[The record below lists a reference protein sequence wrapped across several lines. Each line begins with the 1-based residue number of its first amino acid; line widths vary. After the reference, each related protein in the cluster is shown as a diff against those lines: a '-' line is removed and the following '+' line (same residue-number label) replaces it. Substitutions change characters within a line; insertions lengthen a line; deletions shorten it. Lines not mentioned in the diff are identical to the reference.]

1 METYGKTFATRH
13 QVINHRASNRLLKR
27 LADNEAVLLE
37 VHELMTEAVKANRQ
51 IIPAAEWL
59 LDNFYLIQEQIH
71 TGKKHLPKGYSED
84 LPRLVNGPSAGLP
97 RVYDIAV
104 EIVSHSDGRMDA
116 VSLINFIDAYQTV
129 TKLKLGELWAIPIML
144 RLALI
149 ENLRRLSTQIAIDRI
164 NRNIADYWAE
174 KMMETAEK
182 DPTSLILVIAD
193 MARSGPPMVSSF
205 VAELTRCLQGKG
217 PALALPL
224 TWIEQRLSGTG
235 QSSLD
240 LVHSEIQKQAADQV
254 SMSNSI
260 NSLRF
265 LGTMDWR
272 EFVESTSEVEKI
284 LREDLGG
291 TYPNM
296 DFSTRDRYRH
306 IVEKIAKE
314 SPLEED
320 AIATL
325 AIQQAKDK
333 ALHVGYY
340 LIGKGITQTKR
351 LAKTHFSF
359 WEWVRRKMYSSPLLF
374 YVGSIVLL
382 SLLFGG
388 GLFAKAYGEGLED
401 WVMIV
406 AGILSVLCTSQ
417 LAISLV
423 NWLSTLLIQPR
434 LLPRMDFS
442 EGIPDAYRTLVVV
455 PTMLTGI
462 PDIEALG
469 EALEVRYLA
478 NRDGRLHYG
487 LLTDFLD
494 APSETMPQDDDLLEA
509 AQNKIKELNTKYQN
523 VRKDIFFLFHRPRKW
538 NDRDRTWMGYERK
551 RGKLTELNALLR
563 EGITSPF
570 SSIIGE
576 REVLKD
582 IKYVV
587 TLDTD
592 TQLPRDSAWK
602 MVATMAHPLNQGVYD
617 ARKRRVT
624 EGYGILQPRV
634 AMSLPGP
641 DGSLYAHINGNDEGI
656 DPYTRATSDIYQDLF
671 GEGSFIGK
679 GIYDVDLFS
688 KALDNCF
695 PENRIL
701 SHDLLEGCYA
711 RCGLLSD
718 VALYEAYPSGYTA
731 DVNRRHRWIR
741 GDWQIGAWM
750 LPLVPGPAGRLQSNP
765 LTGLSRWKIF
775 DNLRRSLLP
784 SGLLLLLL
792 CGWTLLHTAW
802 FWTFSVIAMV
812 LLPHLVATASNVL
825 RKPKEILL
833 RQHIRDSIQAA
844 GNLFLQTV
852 FTIACIPFEAFYTLH
867 AIGLTNWRMLITHR
881 RLLEWNPSHH
891 TRNNGPRSLP
901 GFYAY
906 MWFSP
911 FTALAIVIYILLYA
925 PINLL
930 SGWPL
935 LIPWMISPG
944 VAWWWSLPKSKT
956 PLRLTREEVV
966 FLRKLGRRTWAFF
979 EQFITSAD
987 NWLPPDNY
995 QESPVERIAHRTS
1008 PTNIGLSLLAN
1019 LSARDFGFISVNR
1032 LMDRTANTLA
1042 AMQKLERYR
1051 GHLYN
1056 WYDTQTLSPLPPRYI
1071 STVDSGNLAGH
1082 VLVLQQ
1088 GLLDLIHQP
1097 LASSQLF
1104 EGLRATALILAD
1116 EAKNHPLSPLLR
1128 KHLDEACEVYPG
1140 TLSAIKSNLETGIK
1154 LFDPGAFA
1162 ASGTSQVPGISQ
1174 DFTSL
1179 PASAISQVP
1188 GISPASFWE
1197 TALMRQYTDALED
1210 INALLPA
1217 PLLDPAPPAF
1227 IHFPLL
1233 EGFYTLFELAAL
1245 EERMSPL
1252 IREYRNQ
1259 GNTASD
1265 NNWLD
1270 IWEES
1275 ARKASLLAKQRIN
1288 AIERLASDCAAFA
1301 QIDYDFLY
1309 DKSQHLL
1316 TIGYNV
1322 EDHHKD
1328 NGSYDL
1334 LASEARL
1341 GVFTGI
1347 ALGKIPQDSWFALGR
1362 QLTNQSG
1369 GAVLLSWSGSMFEY
1383 LMPLLVMPEYE
1394 NTLLDQTNKA
1404 MVQMQISYGEQRNV
1418 PWGISESG
1426 YNMVDANLNYQYR
1439 AFGVPGLGLKRG
1451 LAGDLVTAPY
1461 ACVMALMVDP
1471 PAACKNLLR
1480 LTDDGFQG
1488 QFGFFEAI
1496 DYTPSRLPRG
1506 QANALIRSF
1515 MVHHQ
1520 GMSLLSLA
1528 YVLLDKPMQ
1537 RRFESEPQF
1546 QATLLLLQERVPKSV
1561 AFYSPAENND
1571 TTSIVSDNTEMRI
1584 INTPNTPI
1592 PEVQLLSNG
1601 RYHVMITNS
1610 GGGYSRWKD
1619 LAVTRWKED
1628 GTCDNWGTFC
1638 YIRDME
1644 NGEFWSTGHQPS
1656 LKQARNYEVVFSQGR
1671 AEFRRRDNNIETH
1684 TEIVVS
1690 PEDDIE
1696 LRRLRITNRSRKP
1709 KTIEVTSY
1717 AEVVLATAASDAA
1730 HPAFSNLFV
1739 ETELE
1744 ESRHAI
1750 LCTRRP
1756 RSPEDQT
1763 PWMFHLM
1770 NVSGAKTGTVSY
1782 ETDRMRFVGR
1792 RNSVSDPQVMRG
1804 QGPLSGSQGSVLDP
1818 IISIRYLMVIEPD
1831 ATATIDLAIGIGET
1845 KEICRSLVDKYQDRN
1860 LADRAFELSWTH
1872 NQVVLRQI
1880 NATEAD
1886 AQLYSRLASSV
1897 IYANPSLRAEPSIL
1911 SKNHRGQSGLWSYSI
1926 SGDLPIV
1933 LLQIEDPANIELV
1946 KQLVQA
1952 HAYWRL
1958 KGLAVDLVIWNED
1971 HGGYRA
1977 LLQNQLLA
1985 LISAGVES
1993 DLSDRPGGIFVRVGE
2008 QVSAEDRILFQAV
2021 ARIIISDAKGTLAY
2035 QINRRGIPK
2044 PVIPLLTVQ
2053 PSPAFPVIPITS
2065 PKNVAFPRES
2075 ILFNGIGGFSPDG
2088 KEYIIHT
2095 HPEQPTPAPW
2105 VNVLA
2110 NPLFGTVIS
2119 ESGQSYTWAGNA
2131 HEFRLSP
2138 WNNDPVGDSAGEAF
2152 YIRDEESG
2160 HFWSPAPLPAAGKSA
2175 YITRHG
2181 FGYSTFEHEEEGI
2194 RSTMTVFIDTAAAV
2208 KFTVIK
2214 LKNQSGLPRR
2224 LSLTGYVE
2232 WVLGDLKSRSAM
2244 HICTEMDPD
2253 SGALLAT
2260 NPYNTEFAGKTC
2272 FLAVSDPTRT
2282 FTGDRMEFIGRNGTL
2297 KNPDAMG
2304 RIRLNGKT
2312 GSALDPCGAMQVL
2325 IDLSG
2330 EQEYETV
2337 FLLGTGTDAREASQ
2351 MAYEYKKTDA
2361 AREALDRTLAYW
2373 RQTLGAIQVETPDT
2387 SLNLLANGWLVY
2399 QVLACRL
2406 WARSG
2411 YYQSGGAFG
2420 FRDQLQDAMA
2430 ILHTKPELVRQHI
2443 LLCASRQYPEGD
2455 VQHWWHP
2462 PTGRGVRTRCSDD
2475 FLWLPFVTCRYILH
2489 TGDTQILD
2497 EQAAFINGR
2506 LLNPGEES
2514 YYDLP
2519 TVSPQSA
2526 SLYEHNVRA
2535 IRHGLQFGVHGLPL
2549 MGSGDWNDGM
2559 DRVGKEGK
2567 GESIWLGFFLYK
2579 VLVQFS
2585 DIATSHG
2592 DASFAMECGNQA
2604 EQLRD
2609 NMEKNGWDGAWYRR
2623 AYFDDGTPLGSSVNA
2638 ECQID
2643 SIAQSWSVL
2652 SGAGDPQRSEQ
2663 ALMAADQ
2670 RLVRRDVSLIQLL
2683 DPPFDKSNLNPGY
2696 IKGYVP
2702 GVRENGGQY
2711 THAAIW
2717 LVMAFAASGHKKK
2730 AWELFGMIN
2739 PLNHANTREA
2749 VELYKV
2755 EPYVV
2760 AADVYAASPHS
2771 GHGGWTWYT
2780 GSAGWMYQLVIE
2792 SLLGLKRDGNRLHL
2806 APLMP
2811 DEWSSFKVHY
2821 RHGKSLYHILLTK
2834 AAAGSEPILTIDGVR
2849 QTDNV
2854 LLFID
2859 EQATLGA
2866 AGEIAVGEA
2875 VTHEYQVEMQ
2885 VFRAPE
2891 SVLVPIRDSPA

>member
-1 METYGKTFATRH
+1 METYGKTFAPRH
-13 QVINHRASNRLLKR
+13 QVINHRSSNKLLKR
-27 LADNEAVLLE
+27 LADNEEVLVE
-37 VHELMTEAVKANRQ
+37 VHELMTDAVKANRQ

-59 LDNFYLIQEQIH
+59 LDNFYLILEQIH

-84 LPRLVNGPSAGLP
+84 LPRLVNGPSEGLP

-104 EIVSHSDGRMDA
+104 EIVSHSDGRIDA
-116 VSLINFIDAYQTV
+116 VSLINFIGAYQTV
-129 TKLKLGELWAIPIML
+129 TQLKLGELWAIPIML

-205 VAELTRCLQGKG
+205 VAELTRVLQGKG

-235 QSSLD
+235 QSSND
-240 LVHSEIQKQAADQV
+240 LVNSEIQKQAADQV

-272 EFVESTSEVEKI
+272 EFVESTSVVEKI
-284 LREDLGG
+284 LREDIGG
-291 TYPNM
+291 TYENM
-296 DFSTRDRYRH
+296 DFTTRDRYRH

-314 SPLEED
+314 CPLEEE

-325 AIQQAKDK
+325 VIQQAREKGV
-333 ALHVGYY
+333 HVGYF
-340 LIGKGITQTKR
+340 LIGKGFPQTRR
-351 LAKTHFSF
+351 LAGTRFSF
-359 WEWVRRKMYSSPLLF
+359 GEFLRRKMYGSPLLF

-388 GLFAKAYGEGLED
+388 GLFAKAYGEGLEN

-417 LAISLV
+417 LAVSLV
-423 NWLSTLLIQPR
+423 NWFSTLVIQPR

-442 EGIPDAYRTLVVV
+442 EGIPDACRTLVAI
-455 PTMLTGI
+455 PTMLTGL
-462 PDIEALG
+462 PDVEALG

-487 LLTDFLD
+487 LLTDFTD
-494 APSETMPQDDDLLEA
+494 APSEKMPSDDALLEA
-509 AQNKIKELNTKYQN
+509 AQKKIEELNAKYKN
-523 VRKDIFFLFHRPRKW
+523 VREDIFFLFHRPRKW
-538 NDRDRTWMGYERK
+538 NDSDRVWMGYERK

-563 EGITSPF
+563 EGRAEAF
-570 SSIIGE
+570 SVIIGD
-576 REVLKD
+576 REVLKE
-582 IKYVV
+582 IKYVL

-617 ARKRRVT
+617 PRKHRVT

-634 AMSLPGP
+634 AVSLPGP

-679 GIYDVDLFS
+679 GIYDVELFS

-711 RCGLLSD
+711 RCGHLSD
-718 VALYEAYPSGYTA
+718 VALYEAYPSRYTA
-731 DVNRRHRWIR
+731 DVSRRHRWIR

-750 LPLVPGPAGRLQSNP
+750 LPFVPGPDGRLHGNP

-784 SGLLLLLL
+784 SALLLLLL
-792 CGWTLLHTAW
+792 CGWTLLHSAW

-812 LLPHLVATASNVL
+812 LLPHLIATASDVL

-833 RQHIRDSIQAA
+833 KQHVKDSLKAA
-844 GNLFLQTV
+844 GNLFLQTA
-852 FTIACIPFEAFYTLH
+852 FTVACIPFEAFYTLH
-867 AIGLTNWRMLITHR
+867 AIGQTNWRMLVSHR
-881 RLLEWNPSHH
+881 HLLEWNPSHSA
-891 TRNNGPRSLP
+891 RRNGPRSLP

-911 FTALAIVIYILLYA
+911 FSALAIIVYILLYE

-944 VAWWWSLPKSKT
+944 IAWWWSLPKTKMSIG
-956 PLRLTREEVV
+956 LTREEIV
-966 FLRKLGRRTWAFF
+966 FLRKLSRRTWAFF
-979 EQFITSAD
+979 ELFITPGD

-995 QESPVERIAHRTS
+995 QESPVERTAHRTS
-1008 PTNIGLSLLAN
+1008 PTNIGLSLLAG
-1019 LSARDFGFISVNR
+1019 LSARDFGFISMSR
-1032 LMDRTANTLA
+1032 LMDRTAHTLA
-1042 AMQKLERYR
+1042 SMQKLERYR

-1056 WYDTQTLSPLPPRYI
+1056 WYDTQTLSPMPPRYI

-1082 VLVLQQ
+1082 MLVLQQ
-1088 GLLDLIHQP
+1088 GLLALPHQP
-1097 LASSQLF
+1097 IVSPQLF
-1104 EGLRATALILAD
+1104 EGLRTTALILSE
-1116 EAKNHPLSPLLR
+1116 EAKSHPLSPLLR
-1128 KHLDEACEVYPG
+1128 KQLDEACEVYFG
-1140 TLSAIKSNLETGIK
+1140 TLSAVKDHLESGKK
-1154 LFDPGAFA
+1154 LFDPGVNPD
-1162 ASGTSQVPGISQ
+1162 ASIAPG
-1174 DFTSL
+1174 
-1179 PASAISQVP
+1179 ANP
-1188 GISPASFWE
+1188 GVFWE
-1197 TALMRQYTDALED
+1197 TVLAEQYADALED

-1217 PLLDPAPPAF
+1217 PLLSPAPPAF
-1227 IHFPLL
+1227 PHFPLL
-1233 EGFYTLFELAAL
+1233 RDVHTLFELAAL
-1245 EERMSPL
+1245 YEHVSPL
-1252 IREYRNQ
+1252 IAEYRIRE
-1259 GNTASD
+1259 NTPAD
-1265 NNWLD
+1265 NRWLD
-1270 IWEES
+1270 EWEDA
-1275 ARKASLLAKQRIN
+1275 ARKAGQRAKERID
-1288 AIERLASDCAAFA
+1288 AIEKLAADCAAFA

-1341 GVFTGI
+1341 GVFAGI
-1347 ALGKIPQDSWFALGR
+1347 AMGKIPQDSWFALGR

-1369 GAVLLSWSGSMFEY
+1369 TPVLLSWSGSMFEY

-1404 MVQMQISYGEQRNV
+1404 MVQRQISYGEQRNV

-1451 LAGDLVTAPY
+1451 LAEDLVVAPY
-1461 ACVMALMVDP
+1461 ATVMALMVDP
-1471 PAACKNLLR
+1471 PAACKNLLQ
-1480 LTDDGFQG
+1480 LAADGFQG

-1506 QANALIRSF
+1506 QANVLIRSF

-1520 GMSLLSLA
+1520 GMSFLSLA
-1528 YVLLDKPMQ
+1528 YTLLDKPMQ
-1537 RRFESEPQF
+1537 KRFEAEPQF

-1561 AFYSPAENND
+1561 AFYSPEVNND
-1571 TTSIVSDNTEMRI
+1571 TTSIVSGNTEMRI
-1584 INTPNTPI
+1584 INTPHTPI

-1619 LAVTRWKED
+1619 LSVTRWKED
-1628 GTCDNWGTFC
+1628 STCDNWGTFC

-1644 NGEFWSTGHQPS
+1644 NGEFWSAGHQPS
-1656 LKQARNYEVVFSQGR
+1656 GKPARNYEVVFSQGR

-1684 TEIVVS
+1684 TEIIVS

-1696 LRRLRITNRSRKP
+1696 LRRLRITNRSRKAR
-1709 KTIEVTSY
+1709 TIEVTSY

-1739 ETELE
+1739 ETELAE
-1744 ESRHAI
+1744 NRHAI
-1750 LCTRRP
+1750 FCTRRP
-1756 RSPEDQT
+1756 RSPEDPT

-1770 NVSGAKTGTVSY
+1770 NVSGAKTGTISY
-1782 ETDRMRFVGR
+1782 ETDRMRFLGR
-1792 RNSVSDPQVMRG
+1792 RNTVSDPRVM
-1804 QGPLSGSQGSVLDP
+1804 QSQEPLSGSQGPVLDP
-1818 IISIRYLMVIEPD
+1818 IVSIRYVIIIEPD
-1831 ATATIDLAIGIGET
+1831 ATAVVDLAIGIGET
-1845 KEICRSLVDKYQDRN
+1845 REICQSLVDKYQDRN

-1897 IYANPSLRAEPSIL
+1897 IYCNPSLRADPSIL
-1911 SKNHRGQSGLWSYSI
+1911 VQNRRGQSGLWSYSI

-1977 LLQNQLLA
+1977 LLQNQLLG

-2021 ARIIISDAKGTLAY
+2021 ARIIISDVKGTLAY
-2035 QINRRGIPK
+2035 QINKRSIPK
-2044 PVIPLLTVQ
+2044 PVVPLLTIQ
-2053 PSPAFPVIPITS
+2053 PSPAFPVIPLPP
-2065 PKNVAFPRES
+2065 PKES
-2075 ILFNGIGGFSPDG
+2075 ILYNGIGGFSQDG
-2088 KEYIIHT
+2088 REYIIHT
-2095 HPEQPTPAPW
+2095 RPDQPTPTPW

-2110 NPLFGTVIS
+2110 NPRFGTVIS

-2131 HEFRLSP
+2131 HEFRLTP

-2160 HFWSPAPLPAAGKSA
+2160 RFWSPAPLPTAGKPA

-2181 FGYSTFEHEEEGI
+2181 FGYSTFEHNEEGI
-2194 RSTMTVFIDTAAAV
+2194 RSLMTVFVDTEAAV
-2208 KFTVIK
+2208 KFTVIR
-2214 LKNQSGLPRR
+2214 LTNHSVIPRH

-2232 WVLGDLKSRSAM
+2232 WVLGDLKSKSVQ
-2244 HICTEMDPD
+2244 HIYTEIDGD

-2260 NPYNTEFAGKTC
+2260 NSYNTEFAGKVC
-2272 FLAVSDPTRT
+2272 FLDVSDPART
-2282 FTGDRMEFIGRNGTL
+2282 FTGDRTEFIGRNGTL
-2297 KNPDAMG
+2297 ASPDAMS
-2304 RIRLNGKT
+2304 RTRLIGKT
-2312 GSALDPCGAMQVL
+2312 GAALDPCGAMQVSVS
-2325 IDLSG
+2325 LSIG
-2330 EQEYETV
+2330 QEYEVV
-2337 FLLGTGTDAREASQ
+2337 FLLGTGADTREAST
-2351 MAYEYKKTDA
+2351 MAITYKKTGA
-2361 AREALDRTLAYW
+2361 AAAALDKVHDFWQR
-2373 RQTLGAIQVETPDT
+2373 TLGAIQVDTPDT
-2387 SLNLLANGWLVY
+2387 SLNQLANGWLMY
-2399 QVLACRL
+2399 QVLASRF

-2420 FRDQLQDAMA
+2420 FRDQLQDTIA
-2430 ILHTKPELVRQHI
+2430 ILHTEPGLVREHI

-2475 FLWLPFVTCRYILH
+2475 FLWLPFVTSRYIGH
-2489 TGDTQILD
+2489 TGDTSILD
-2497 EQAAFINGR
+2497 EQVTFINGR
-2506 LLNPGEES
+2506 PLNPEEES

-2519 TVSPQSA
+2519 TVSPQTA
-2526 SLYEHNVRA
+2526 SLYEHNIRA
-2535 IRHGLQFGVHGLPL
+2535 IRHGLQFGIHGLPL

-2559 DRVGKEGK
+2559 DRVGRGGK

-2579 VLVQFS
+2579 VLILFT
-2585 DIATSHG
+2585 DIAASRG
-2592 DASFAMECGNQA
+2592 DGAFALECRNEA
-2604 EQLRD
+2604 EQLK
-2609 NMEKNGWDGAWYRR
+2609 NNIEKNGWDGAWYRR
-2623 AYFDDGTPLGSSVNA
+2623 AYFDDGTPLGSSENT

-2652 SGAGDPQRSEQ
+2652 SGAGDAVRTEQ
-2663 ALMAADQ
+2663 ALEAADR
-2670 RLVRRDVSLIQLL
+2670 RLVRKDVSLIQLL
-2683 DPPFDKSNLNPGY
+2683 DPPFDKSGLNPGY

-2711 THAAIW
+2711 THSAIW
-2717 LVMAFAASGHKKK
+2717 LVMAFAARGHTEK
-2730 AWELFGMIN
+2730 AWSLFNMIN
-2739 PLNHANTREA
+2739 PASHTGTPSA
-2749 VELYKV
+2749 VDLYKA

-2771 GHGGWTWYT
+2771 GRGGWTWYT

-2792 SLLGLKRDGNRLHL
+2792 SLLGLKREGNYLRLE
-2806 APLMP
+2806 PLMP
-2811 DEWSSFKVHY
+2811 DGWPSFKVRY
-2821 RHGKSLYHILLTK
+2821 RHGKAVYHILVTK
-2834 AAAGSEPILTIDGVR
+2834 AIAGSEVILTVDGIR
-2849 QTDNV
+2849 QAENV
-2854 LLFID
+2854 L
-2859 EQATLGA
+2859 TLEERGGGENGAGGA
-2866 AGEIAVGEA
+2866 AMVGGPGAVAPGR
-2875 VTHEYQVEMQ
+2875 EYQVEI
-2885 VFRAPE
+2885 R
-2891 SVLVPIRDSPA
+2891 VPG